1 MAARSERTNRVA
13 ISGTSERRQGVG
25 SARSTSWLLCADAS
39 GHPCSSRTIRCFF
52 SSEFCQLSFK
62 SVFIRVHP
70 WLIFGSGY
78 AGPCSSVFIRGEL
91 SGLTCRGSPAGPA
104 ALITATCWRC
114 GRRANISRWLT
125 AARRSSAMPRPAC
138 CWSLPP
144 LEGSAG
150 PWPWVVLNLDYSRN
164 VQRPSPDHSR
174 NGSALAAL
182 PLCCA
187 EWLCLSAGDAF
198 SVEAAPR
205 QFVQG
210 AAFAIRG
217 QSSESRRH
225 SAQQG
230 GKAASFMNNAD
241 YVAAPGSPV
250 KRASLAPHA

>member
-1 MAARSERTNRVA
+1 MIIQGLHCPIVNR
-13 ISGTSERRQGVG
+13 R
-25 SARSTSWLLCADAS
+25 
-39 GHPCSSRTIRCFF
+39 
-52 SSEFCQLSFK
+52 
-62 SVFIRVHP
+62 
-70 WLIFGSGY
+70 
-78 AGPCSSVFIRGEL
+78 
-91 SGLTCRGSPAGPA
+91 TCRGSPAGPA
-104 ALITATCWRC
+104 ALITATCWPC
-114 GRRANISRWLT
+114 GRRASISRWLT
-125 AARRSSAMPRPAC
+125 AARQSSAMPHPAC

-150 PWPWVVLNLDYSRN
+150 PWPWVVLNLDYSRS

-198 SVEAAPR
+198 FCRGCASIPR
-205 QFVQG
+205 GGIQG
-210 AAFAIRG
+210 AAFTIRG

-230 GKAASFMNNAD
+230 GKAASFVNNAD
-241 YVAAPGSPV
+241 CVAAPGSPL